1 MDKVKTRRTSS
12 ILYKFMVLLGIVG
25 LSACAERSRE
35 YSEDLQHFEPR
46 DQMTAD
52 LDMYVSPSLETY
64 QETDLFEDGLTS
76 QEPVAG
82 TIPRGF
88 MPYPYSNDSAGYNL
102 AGLEW
107 KDPLANTPEILATGE
122 DLYSK
127 YCMHCHGQG
136 GDADGAVVLNSVFPP
151 PPSFLTGTSSRGG
164 AMMDLSEGKMYHTIM
179 YGLNMMGSHASQV
192 SDEDRWM
199 IIKYIKSL
207 QAATLA
213 PEEGEAGAAVS
224 DAAAA
229 PDTDDANGEAEGA
242 DTE

>member
-1 MDKVKTRRTSS
+1 
-12 ILYKFMVLLGIVG
+12 MVLLGIVG
-25 LSACAERSRE
+25 LGACAERSRE

-76 QEPVAG
+76 QKPVAG

-88 MPYPYSNDSAGYNL
+88 MPYPYSNDSTGYNL

-107 KDPLANTPEILATGE
+107 KDTLPNTAEILARGE
-122 DLYSK
+122 DLYSI

-136 GDADGAVVLNSVFPP
+136 GDADGPVVQNSVFPP
-151 PPSFLTGTSSRGG
+151 PPSFLTGISSRGG
-164 AMMDLSEGKMYHTIM
+164 AMMDLSEGKVYHTIM

-192 SDEDRWM
+192 SHEDRWM

-207 QAATLA
+207 QAATLSSEA
-213 PEEGEAGAAVS
+213 EESGDAVDGEASASG
-224 DAAAA
+224 
-229 PDTDDANGEAEGA
+229 TDDTNKEAEDV
-242 DTE
+242 DTQ